1 MLTGLLSIFLNRTLK
16 VATASYMTM
25 MSMMTSVFVALLA
38 VLVLKEQ
45 ITFAQIFG
53 GILTIIAGIITHYSE
68 IDKK

>member
-1 MLTGLLSIFLNRTLK
+1 
-16 VATASYMTM
+16 
-25 MSMMTSVFVALLA
+25 MTSVFVALLA